1 MNAQRGPHS
10 RPDQVSATVPMKDP
24 DTPLSGV
31 RVVDLS
37 VTLPGPYCTQVLRR
51 LGASVI
57 HLEPPTGDSL
67 RWVAPVS
74 FAWLAEGKESVA
86 VDLKDPLDHDL
97 AMSLLAD
104 ADVVVQGWRPGV
116 AERLGVS
123 YADVARLNPRVVY
136 CSLTGYGREGE
147 LAHRPGHDINYLS
160 ESGAFDLL
168 KADGLPVGDLAGASA
183 AVSRVLAALYRVA
196 RTDQGSQLDVSIAG
210 ALGDWMS
217 AIGGERYAD
226 FLDVYEAPHYGA
238 FATKDGERLV
248 LGVAQ
253 EQRLW
258 SNLIE
263 TLGRPEWGGLDH
275 YQRSERRNAIKDYL
289 AQRIGTLSSQELTD
303 LLSPVDT
310 CWSFVRSPLEASRAP
325 MPFPEVGAL
334 VPELDEHGDKY
345 RKAAS

>member
-1 MNAQRGPHS
+1 MNAQRGPHN
-10 RPDQVSATVPMKDP
+10 RLDEVSATVPMKDL
-24 DTPLSGV
+24 DTPLAGV

-51 LGASVI
+51 LGASVL
-57 HLEPPTGDSL
+57 HLEPPSGDSL

-86 VDLKDPLDHDL
+86 VDLKDPLDHSL
-97 AMSLLAD
+97 ALSLLAD

-123 YADVARLNPRVVY
+123 YPDVARLNSRVVY
-136 CSLTGYGREGE
+136 CSLSGYGREGG

-168 KADGLPVGDLAGASA
+168 KSDGLPVGDLAGASA
-183 AVSRVLAALYRVA
+183 AVSRILAALYRVT
-196 RTDQGSQLDVSIAG
+196 RTGQGSQFEVSIAG
-210 ALGDWMS
+210 ALADWMS

-226 FLDVYEAPHYGA
+226 FLDVYKAPHYGA

-258 SNLIE
+258 SNLILE
-263 TLGRPEWGGLDH
+263 MGRPDWADLDH
-275 YQRSERRNAIKDYL
+275 YKRGEHRTAITDYL
-289 AQRIGTLSSQELTD
+289 AQKIGSLTAVELTEM
-303 LLSPVDT
+303 LAPVDT
-310 CWSFVRSPLEASRAP
+310 CWSFVRSPLEVSRVPA
-325 MPFPEVGAL
+325 PFPDVAGL
-334 VPELDEHGDKY
+334 VPKLDEHGDKY